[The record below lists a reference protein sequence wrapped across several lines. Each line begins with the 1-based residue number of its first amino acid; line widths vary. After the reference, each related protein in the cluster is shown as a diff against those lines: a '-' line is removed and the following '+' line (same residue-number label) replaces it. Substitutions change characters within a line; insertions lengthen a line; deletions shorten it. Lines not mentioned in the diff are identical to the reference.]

1 MYCPTRWGCSEP
13 GNRMKKDTPSAC
25 LLVCGIGA
33 AWIPAGHG
41 PRTAGR
47 RICAVQVV
55 STEANTAA
63 APAAFRSATARRA
76 APGAEMAN
84 SLPPRVLSR
93 GVHKNNHTGRCGYF
107 YGAAD
112 GSRTHL
118 CSLGSCRST
127 DELQPHLLKSKC
139 IIAKLFRF
147 CNKKNGEL
155 FCGASCRG
163 MNVPFLS

>member
-1 MYCPTRWGCSEP
+1 MCCPTRWGCSEP

-55 STEANTAA
+55 SAEANTAA

-127 DELQPHLLKSKC
+127 DELQLRYHLLYQRRAGNATRNMTPGLWMFPP
-139 IIAKLFRF
+139 IFPPNPTVF
-147 CNKKNGEL
+147 
-155 FCGASCRG
+155 
-163 MNVPFLS
+163 